1 MDQQFKWHLMV
12 SSRSLNSGD
21 KTGIHLDVIHELTHI
36 KQFMEGLELF
46 DVHYGYTGRPTEIEA
61 YSRVVEEARN
71 LGLSDERIC
80 IYLKTEWMGERDL
93 KLLAQK
99 LNVKC

>member
-1 MDQQFKWHLMV
+1 M
-12 SSRSLNSGD
+12 NSGD
-21 KTGIHLDVIHELTHI
+21 KIDIYLDIIHELTHI
-36 KQFMEGLELF
+36 KQFMEGQELF
-46 DVHYGYTGRPTEIEA
+46 DVHYGYTERPTEIEA
-61 YSRVVEEARN
+61 YSRAVEEARN

-80 IYLKTEWMGERDL
+80 MYLKTEWMSERDL